1 MAIRGFRRKDGRD
14 RGSRDRAK
22 GGDGFAD
29 DSFAMWTPA
38 HQGPSRQGQ
47 LVRADVLEA
56 TLVSYAPDW
65 DALTSGGRAHPAAV
79 QPLVR
84 LRLRV
89 RADGAEPFEET
100 REWHVPALCLSAVT
114 AGRIVVFVDPTAA
127 NVLSVDWS
135 RSALLSGIR
144 SCEVRCLDGRRVDLT
159 GHPDLLLELMRIARA
174 AGGIAMTVDTIDL
187 RSVADPAVVAKI
199 EALAARAI
207 DAPEDRVPP
216 TGPDGGASW
225 IVDRL
230 PGEAG
235 AFGGVE
241 GRWARAGGQLAR
253 AQLLEIRSTPTFHYH
268 GPLLKT
274 LLRVRPADG
283 RAPYDVRRSMTV
295 PMNYLALLHRT
306 KQLVVRMG
314 PRGRSF
320 DIDWERTNL
329 LAGTSPAV
337 VISPQGQPITLTG
350 RADPLLA
357 VMRLL
362 ASHGV
367 DHLSH
372 VLDLRGQDPA
382 VAARVMDAIPRAPGS
397 PRTRGRWTEFPPPPP

>member
-1 MAIRGFRRKDGRD
+1 MVIRGFRRTRGRD
-14 RGSRDRAK
+14 RGK
-22 GGDGFAD
+22 GAESFAD
-29 DSFAMWTPA
+29 DSFAMWTA
-38 HQGPSRQGQ
+38 HQRAPRQHQ

-56 TLVSYAPDW
+56 TLVAYAPDW
-65 DALTSGGRAHPAAV
+65 DALTSGGRAHPTAV

-84 LRLRV
+84 MRLRV

-114 AGRIVVFVDPTAA
+114 AGRIVAFVDPTAA
-127 NVLSVDWS
+127 KVLSVDWS
-135 RSALLSGIR
+135 RSALLSGTR
-144 SCEVRCLDGRRVDLT
+144 YCKVRCPDGRCVDLT
-159 GHPDLLLELMRIARA
+159 GHPDLLLEQMRIARA

-187 RSVADPAVVAKI
+187 RSMADPAVAAKI
-199 EALAARAI
+199 EALAARAVN
-207 DAPEDRVPP
+207 APEDRVPP
-216 TGPDGGASW
+216 SGPGGAGW

-320 DIDWERTNL
+320 EIDWERTNL

-337 VISPQGQPITLTG
+337 VISPHGQPITLTG
-350 RADPLLA
+350 PADPLLA

-367 DHLSH
+367 GHLSH

-382 VAARVMDAIPRAPGS
+382 LAARVMDAIPRTPGS
-397 PRTRGRWTEFPPPPP
+397 PRTPGRWTEFPAPPP